1 MQVMFKGSNGK
12 IRQIGSFESDGLS
25 DHEAHDKAYKIIKDF
40 CDDHKFKIYY
50 TRLWSVV
57 DKDGV
62 SKTIVDVGSHTEFF
76 HIIPAIDIN
85 KLCSKDGE

>member
-12 IRQIGSFESDGLS
+12 I
-25 DHEAHDKAYKIIKDF
+25 
-40 CDDHKFKIYY
+40 
-50 TRLWSVV
+50 
-57 DKDGV
+57 
-62 SKTIVDVGSHTEFF
+62 TIVDVGSHTEFF